1 MKKHIKH
8 RNSIQECKWSNRPE
22 KKAIMAEVLQPVSW
36 NTSATIS
43 TVLNLL
49 IKKMANPVTMVFKKG
64 FVCPSFFYSI
74 YNFW

>member
-1 MKKHIKH
+1 MV
-8 RNSIQECKWSNRPE
+8 
-22 KKAIMAEVLQPVSW
+22 EVLQPVSW

-43 TVLNLL
+43 TVLHLL
-49 IKKMANPVTMVFKKG
+49 IKKMANAVTMVFKKG

>member
-8 RNSIQECKWSNRPE
+8 RNSIQECKWSNRRE
-22 KKAIMAEVLQPVSW
+22 KKTIMVEVLQPVSW

-43 TVLNLL
+43 TVLHLL

-64 FVCPSFFYSI
+64 FVCSSFF
-74 YNFW
+74 